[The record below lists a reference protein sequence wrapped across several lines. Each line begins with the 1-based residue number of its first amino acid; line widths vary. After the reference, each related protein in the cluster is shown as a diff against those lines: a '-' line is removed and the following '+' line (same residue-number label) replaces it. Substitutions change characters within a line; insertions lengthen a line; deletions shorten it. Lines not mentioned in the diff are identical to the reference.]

1 MPDIETLTIKRLLS
15 EDSYRVPIYQRNYD
29 WGEKQVLQ
37 LIADIEDYAKDPTKS
52 DHNYYLG
59 AIVVYPRTEGS
70 RSYFETVDGQ
80 QRLITLTILL
90 NVLKQKGVQ
99 DEEDWKWYYKPN
111 VKFEHRDRDN
121 EAIIMMADGRELMK
135 GYENTTNIW
144 AVYRMID
151 RAVERLIEN
160 YEKFL
165 KFFLDKVLVIRVPIP
180 KGTNLN
186 HYFEIM
192 NSRGEQLEKHEILK
206 ARLMDL
212 LDEKND
218 DERRLF
224 NEIWEACS
232 NMNKYVQMNMKV
244 KLREIIFT
252 ESWDNY
258 QNKDFDTLL
267 SDILSHNVQ
276 GHEQQEQQEQEE
288 QQQEEEQQS
297 KAQGPT
303 IRSIE
308 KLFEDAC
315 KHVDYPLPNDENEQS
330 GNGQDRFGSVI
341 GFPNFLLQAL
351 KVMYHNEK
359 KDDPEYDNKYKDID
373 QGIKLDDKRL
383 IEIFDTVVKS
393 YLVDNEKCEFAKRF
407 IIDLLKLR
415 YLFDRYV
422 IKREH
427 VGDRE
432 NWSLERLKKSNS
444 NTYYVNTFSDE
455 DNDSENE
462 PIKIIRELEAKIRM
476 LEAMFH
482 VSAPTQIYKYW
493 LNAVLNYVYT
503 NDQIKA
509 DGLHD
514 MLYQLACT
522 YMLDRYL
529 CKDNGS
535 NDNDK
540 VEFEIII
547 YKYDCVAQN
556 HTIHWKNIDNG
567 CGVENFVFNFYD
579 YITWKDSGNK
589 YQDFEFTYRTS
600 VEHFYPQ
607 HPMDGNQWLN
617 EDVLHLFG
625 NLCLIS
631 NSMNSKFNNN
641 MPKAK
646 VANFENDKNV
656 KQQSIKLREMI
667 QKTKDGHQWGETEI
681 KEFENEARNKLLKA
695 LKKVSEYL
703 EEYIVAKPVE
713 DEASDVDPE
722 MQE

>member
-258 QNKDFDTLL
+258 QNKDFNTLL

-288 QQQEEEQQS
+288 QQQE
-297 KAQGPT
+297 
-303 IRSIE
+303 
-308 KLFEDAC
+308 
-315 KHVDYPLPNDENEQS
+315 V
-330 GNGQDRFGSVI
+330 
-341 GFPNFLLQAL
+341 LQMDL
-351 KVMYHNEK
+351 K
-359 KDDPEYDNKYKDID
+359 
-373 QGIKLDDKRL
+373 
-383 IEIFDTVVKS
+383 
-393 YLVDNEKCEFAKRF
+393 
-407 IIDLLKLR
+407 
-415 YLFDRYV
+415 
-422 IKREH
+422 
-427 VGDRE
+427 
-432 NWSLERLKKSNS
+432 
-444 NTYYVNTFSDE
+444 
-455 DNDSENE
+455 
-462 PIKIIRELEAKIRM
+462 
-476 LEAMFH
+476 
-482 VSAPTQIYKYW
+482 
-493 LNAVLNYVYT
+493 
-503 NDQIKA
+503 
-509 DGLHD
+509 
-514 MLYQLACT
+514 
-522 YMLDRYL
+522 
-529 CKDNGS
+529 
-535 NDNDK
+535 
-540 VEFEIII
+540 
-547 YKYDCVAQN
+547 
-556 HTIHWKNIDNG
+556 
-567 CGVENFVFNFYD
+567 
-579 YITWKDSGNK
+579 
-589 YQDFEFTYRTS
+589 
-600 VEHFYPQ
+600 
-607 HPMDGNQWLN
+607 
-617 EDVLHLFG
+617 
-625 NLCLIS
+625 
-631 NSMNSKFNNN
+631 
-641 MPKAK
+641 
-646 VANFENDKNV
+646 
-656 KQQSIKLREMI
+656 
-667 QKTKDGHQWGETEI
+667 
-681 KEFENEARNKLLKA
+681 
-695 LKKVSEYL
+695 
-703 EEYIVAKPVE
+703 
-713 DEASDVDPE
+713 
-722 MQE
+722 